1 MPSHDAVL
9 KLLDAFNR
17 HDAAA
22 FAACYGQDAVVYDPM
37 YQEPLKG
44 KEAIQRDIEEF
55 FRAFPDVHCELQGE
69 PLVAGS
75 DAAMRLHMT
84 GTNQGPL
91 TMPQGEQSATGRPV
105 DLDIAIFCHMGQGD
119 IIEAEHRYFDM
130 ARILGQ
136 LGLLQAP

>member
-1 MPSHDAVL
+1 MTTGEILLKALDAV
-9 KLLDAFNR
+9 NR

-22 FAACYGQDAVVYDPM
+22 LAALYASDAVVYDPQ
-37 YQEPLKG
+37 YQEPLRG
-44 KEAIQRDIEEF
+44 RDAIQRDMEEF

>member
-1 MPSHDAVL
+1 MTTGEILLKALDAV
-9 KLLDAFNR
+9 NR

-22 FAACYGQDAVVYDPM
+22 LAALYASDAVVYDPQ
-37 YQEPLKG
+37 YQEPLRG
-44 KEAIQRDIEEF
+44 RDAIQRDMEEF

-130 ARILGQ
+130 ARLLAQ

>member
-1 MPSHDAVL
+1 MTTGEILLKALDAV
-9 KLLDAFNR
+9 NR

-22 FAACYGQDAVVYDPM
+22 LAALYASDAVVYDPQ
-37 YQEPLKG
+37 YQEPLRG
-44 KEAIQRDIEEF
+44 RDAIQRDMEEF

-75 DAAMRLHMT
+75 DAARRLHMT

-130 ARILGQ
+130 ARLLAQ